1 MSSGPN
7 SPINLLNNTNNLNE
21 TQINTFEELSKTKTK
36 TKESNQKLLEAS
48 QNEMTV

>member
-7 SPINLLNNTNNLNE
+7 SPLNLLNNTNNLNE
-21 TQINTFEELSKTKTK
+21 TQINTFEELSKTKTR
-36 TKESNQKLLEAS
+36 ESNQKQLEAS